1 MEALGVLVAVCLV
14 VVVLA
19 VLAFSRLYRKVDQS
33 QALIVSKTR
42 RVDVSFTGQVV
53 LPILHKAE
61 VMDISVKTIEI
72 SRSGRDGLICRDNIR
87 ADIRILFFVKV
98 NKTVEDVIKVA
109 QTVGTERASHQDTLQ
124 ELFHAKFSEALKTV
138 GKQLDFTD
146 LYTKREE
153 LRYHVI
159 ELIGIDLNGYHLE
172 DAAIDYLEQTPLTQL
187 DPANVL
193 DAQGIR
199 KITELTAIEHV
210 RTNEAQRTEQK
221 EITRQNVD
229 AREAILELE
238 RRQADAEIKQK
249 REIETSRAREEAETA
264 RVVEEERLRA
274 QGAFL
279 RTEEQLG
286 VQREN
291 QAREIAVAAKNR
303 ERVIAVESERVEKD
317 RLLEV
322 IARERET
329 QLTRI
334 AAEKE
339 VEAEKRDIA
348 EVIRERVAVDR
359 TVAEQEESIKKLRV
373 VEEAERERQA
383 LVIAAEAEAQER
395 LVKDIKAAEA
405 AEQAATHRA
414 AEELTLAEARLK
426 TADMDARAKLRLAE
440 GVQAEAAAEG
450 LAAVQV
456 RDKEAEV
463 TVKAGRA
470 EAEAAAALL
479 RAEAEG
485 TQAKALAE
493 AEGARA
499 KGLAE
504 AEGARAAAEAVEARL
519 KAEAEGARAKGLA
532 EAEGARAAA
541 EAVEARLKAEAEG
554 ARAKGLAEAEGARA
568 AAEAVEA
575 RLKAEAEGARAQSL
589 AEAEGAKARALAEAV
604 AIGEKLKAEAA
615 GLTEKAA
622 AMAALDDASRG
633 HEEYRLRLQ
642 AEKEIRLAG
651 LETQRQVAE
660 SQATVLATGLEHADI
675 DIVGGESVFF
685 DRLVSSISLGK
696 GVDGFVDNSRTAQA
710 LAKPWLDGSGSFT
723 EDLSRVLGSLGSAD
737 VRNLTVSALLMKQ
750 IKGGGP
756 EAGQLQQL
764 LDRAS
769 ELGLQ
774 DTPLTALNGSSALN

>member
-14 VVVLA
+14 A
-19 VLAFSRLYRKVDQS
+19 VLLVLLALFFFSRLYRKVDQGR
-33 QALIVSKTR
+33 ALIVSKTR
-42 RVDVSFTGQVV
+42 RVDVTFTGQVV
-53 LPILHKAE
+53 LPVLHKAE

-87 ADIRILFFVKV
+87 ADIRVAFFVKV
-98 NKTVEDVIKVA
+98 NKTEADVIKVA
-109 QTVGTERASHQDTLQ
+109 QNVGTERASHQDTLQ

-138 GKQLDFTD
+138 GKQMDFTD

-153 LRYHVI
+153 LRFHII
-159 ELIGIDLNGYHLE
+159 ELIGVDLNGYHLE
-172 DAAIDYLEQTPLTQL
+172 DAAIDYLEQTPLAQL

-199 KITELTAIEHV
+199 KITELTAVEHV

-274 QGAFL
+274 QSAFL

-291 QAREIAVAAKNR
+291 QAREVAVAAKNR
-303 ERVIAVESERVEKD
+303 ERVIAVENERIEKD
-317 RLLEV
+317 RMLEV

-329 QLTRI
+329 QLTKI
-334 AAEKE
+334 SAEKE
-339 VEAEKRDIA
+339 VEAEKREIA

-359 TVAEQEESIKKLRV
+359 TVAEQEESIKKLRA
-373 VEEAERERQA
+373 VEEAERDRQA
-383 LVIAAEAEAQER
+383 VIIAAEAQAQEK

-426 TADMDARAKLRLAE
+426 TADLDARAKLRLAE
-440 GVQAEAAAEG
+440 AIQAESAAEG

-463 TVKAGRA
+463 VEKSGRA
-470 EAEAAAALL
+470 EAQATEARM

-485 TQAKALAE
+485 AQAKALAE
-493 AEGARA
+493 ATG
-499 KGLAE
+499 
-504 AEGARAAAEAVEARL
+504 
-519 KAEAEGARAKGLA
+519 
-532 EAEGARAAA
+532 
-541 EAVEARLKAEAEG
+541 
-554 ARAKGLAEAEGARA
+554 
-568 AAEAVEA
+568 
-575 RLKAEAEGARAQSL
+575 
-589 AEAEGAKARALAEAV
+589 
-604 AIGEKLKAEAA
+604 IGEKLKAEAA

-622 AMAALDDASRG
+622 AMAALDEASRG

-660 SQATVLATGLEHADI
+660 AQATVLATGLENADI
-675 DIVGGESVFF
+675 DIVGGDSVFF
-685 DRLVSSISLGK
+685 DRLVSAVSLGK
-696 GVDGFVDNSRTAQA
+696 GVDGFVDHSRTAQA
-710 LAKPWLDGSGSFT
+710 LAKPWLDGSGTFT
-723 EDLSRVLGSLGSAD
+723 DDLTRILGSLGTSD
-737 VRNLTVSALLMKQ
+737 VQNLTVSALLMKLMNSN
-750 IKGGGP
+750 GP
-756 EAGQLQQL
+756 DASQFRKL
-764 LDRAS
+764 LDHAG
-769 ELGLQ
+769 ELGLA
-774 DTPLTALNGSSALN
+774 DTPLTSLTALNGTGNGTGNGNGSRN

>member
-14 VVVLA
+14 VVLLA
-19 VLAFSRLYRKVDQS
+19 LFSFSRLYRKVDQGR
-33 QALIVSKTR
+33 ALIVSKTR
-42 RVDVSFTGQVV
+42 KVDVTFTGQVV
-53 LPILHKAE
+53 LPVLHKAE
-61 VMDISVKTIEI
+61 IMDISVKTIEI

-87 ADIRILFFVKV
+87 ADIRISFFVKV
-98 NKTVEDVIKVA
+98 NKTEADVIKVA
-109 QTVGTERASHQDTLQ
+109 QNVGTERASHQDTLQ

-138 GKQLDFTD
+138 GKQMDFTD

-153 LRYHVI
+153 LRYHII
-159 ELIGIDLNGYHLE
+159 ELIGVDLNGYHLE

-199 KITELTAIEHV
+199 KITELTAVEHV
-210 RTNEAQRTEQK
+210 RTNEAQRNEQK

-264 RVVEEERLRA
+264 RVMEEERLRA

-291 QAREIAVAAKNR
+291 QAREVAVAAKNR
-303 ERVIAVESERVEKD
+303 ERVIAVENERIEKD
-317 RLLEV
+317 RMLEV

-339 VEAEKRDIA
+339 VEAEKREIA

-359 TVAEQEESIKKLRV
+359 TVAEQEESIKKLRA
-373 VEEAERERQA
+373 VEQAERDRQA
-383 LVIAAEAEAQER
+383 LVIAAEAEAQEK

-426 TADMDARAKLRLAE
+426 TADLDARAKLRLAE

-463 TVKAGRA
+463 IEKSGRA
-470 EAEAAAALL
+470 EAQATEARL

-499 KGLAE
+499 
-504 AEGARAAAEAVEARL
+504 AAEATGARL
-519 KAEAEGARAKGLA
+519 KAEAEGARAK
-532 EAEGARAAA
+532 
-541 EAVEARLKAEAEG
+541 
-554 ARAKGLAEAEGARA
+554 
-568 AAEAVEA
+568 
-575 RLKAEAEGARAQSL
+575 
-589 AEAEGAKARALAEAV
+589 ALAEATG
-604 AIGEKLKAEAA
+604 IGEKLKAEAA

-622 AMAALDDASRG
+622 AMAALDEASRG

-660 SQATVLATGLEHADI
+660 AQATVLATGLENADI
-675 DIVGGESVFF
+675 DIVGGDSVFF
-685 DRLVSSISLGK
+685 DRLVSAVSLGK

-723 EDLSRVLGSLGSAD
+723 DDLGRILGSVGTAD
-737 VRNLTVSALLMKQ
+737 LQNLTVSALLMKLMRS
-750 IKGGGP
+750 GGP
-756 EAGQLQQL
+756 EAGQLRQL
-764 LDRAS
+764 LDRAG
-769 ELGLQ
+769 ELGLA
-774 DTPLTALNGSSALN
+774 DTPLTALNGAARN

>member
-1 MEALGVLVAVCLV
+1 MDVIGVLIAVCLLLLV

-19 VLAFSRLYRKVDQS
+19 VSRLFRKVEQGK
-33 QALIVSKTR
+33 ALIVSKMR
-42 RVDVSFTGQVV
+42 KVDVTFTGQVV
-53 LPILHKAE
+53 LPVLHKAE

-72 SRSGRDGLICRDNIR
+72 TRAGREGLICRDNIR
-87 ADIRILFFVKV
+87 ADIRISFFVRV
-98 NKTVEDVIKVA
+98 NKTVQDVIKVA
-109 QTVGTERASHQDTLQ
+109 QAVGTARASDGTTLQ

-138 GKQLDFTD
+138 GKQMDFTD

-153 LRYHVI
+153 LRFQII
-159 ELIGIDLNGYHLE
+159 ELIGVDLNGYHLE

-199 KITELTAIEHV
+199 KITELTAVEHV
-210 RTNEAQRTEQK
+210 RTNEAQRTEEK

-238 RRQADAEIKQK
+238 RRQADAESKQR
-249 REIETSRAREEAETA
+249 REIETTRAREEAETA

-279 RTEEQLG
+279 HTEEQLG

-291 QAREIAVAAKNR
+291 QAREVAVAAKNR
-303 ERVIAVESERVEKD
+303 ERVIAIENERIEKD
-317 RLLEV
+317 RLIEV

-339 VEAEKRDIA
+339 VEAERRDIA

-359 TVAEQEESIKKLRV
+359 TVAEQEESIKKLRA

-383 LVIAAEAEAQER
+383 VIIAAEAEAQEQ
-395 LVKDIKAAEA
+395 LVKDIKAAQA

-426 TADMDARAKLRLAE
+426 KADLDARAKLRLAE

-463 TVKAGRA
+463 IEKAGRA
-470 EAEAAAALL
+470 EAVATEARI

-485 TQAKALAE
+485 
-493 AEGARA
+493 
-499 KGLAE
+499 
-504 AEGARAAAEAVEARL
+504 
-519 KAEAEGARAKGLA
+519 
-532 EAEGARAAA
+532 
-541 EAVEARLKAEAEG
+541 
-554 ARAKGLAEAEGARA
+554 
-568 AAEAVEA
+568 
-575 RLKAEAEGARAQSL
+575 AQ
-589 AEAEGAKARALAEAV
+589 ARALAEATAV
-604 AIGEKLKAEAA
+604 AEKLKAEAA
-615 GLTEKAA
+615 GLTEKAR
-622 AMAALDDASRG
+622 AMAALDEASRG
-633 HEEYRLRLQ
+633 HEEYRLRLE

-651 LETQRQVAE
+651 LDVQRQVAE
-660 SQATVLATGLEHADI
+660 AQATVLATGLEHADI

-685 DRLVSSISLGK
+685 DRLVSAIGLGK
-696 GVDGFVDNSRTAQA
+696 SVDGFVAHSTTAQA
-710 LAKPWLDGSGSFT
+710 LAGPWLDGTSNLAD
-723 EDLSRVLGSLGSAD
+723 DLSRVLGSVSAAD
-737 VRNLTVSALLMKQ
+737 VQHLTVSALLMKLM
-750 IKGGGP
+750 KSDGAH
-756 EAGQLQQL
+756 AGQLRQL
-764 LDRAS
+764 LDRAG
-769 ELGLQ
+769 ELGLA
-774 DTPLTALNGSSALN
+774 DTPLTALNGAAGAC